1 VSSTPQFADPP
12 ESGARGALMPLPR
25 RTRSGP
31 MPESEAGRIAL
42 RRDMWYRRSLAAAD
56 VVAATVALVV
66 CVAANAH
73 TSLLAPC
80 LLLIPLIVVGS
91 KSAGLY
97 DRDEHLVFK
106 TTLDDAP
113 KLVSLSLAFALVVW
127 MGEATF
133 VHGSLWRVQVLA
145 LAPSTFT
152 LALTLRVVARYLV
165 RAAIAP
171 ERCLVLGGP
180 VEAGRVV
187 EKFEHVPGV
196 NATIVGRTPLEDHDD
211 ATPETLQVLGT
222 LDTLGVVVAEHGI
235 ERVVIAPNGTDG
247 DKMLDAIRLVKAL
260 GVKVSVVPR
269 LLEAVGSSAAYDS
282 VHGLALLGVRRYGL
296 THSSNFLKRT
306 MDIVLTVVGVVLIA
320 PLLAAIAIAIKL
332 TSRGPVLFRQPRVG
346 RDGRAFNIYK
356 FRSMVDG
363 ADALKQDMRALNEAA
378 DGLFKIADDPRITRV
393 GRVLRK
399 TSLDELPQ
407 VLNVLKGDM
416 SLVGPRPLVP
426 DEDAQIEGWQRRR
439 LLVRPGMTG
448 HWQIFGSSRIP
459 ISEMVKID
467 YLYGA
472 NWSLW
477 GDVKVLLRTL
487 PYMLT
492 QRGM

>member
-1 VSSTPQFADPP
+1 VSSNPQFVDPP
-12 ESGARGALMPLPR
+12 TDGGSVVTPLPR
-25 RTRSGP
+25 RTRGAQL
-31 MPESEAGRIAL
+31 PEPEAGRVAL
-42 RRDMWYRRSLAAAD
+42 RRDALYRRALAAAD
-56 VVAATVALVV
+56 IVAAALALIVSV
-66 CVAANAH
+66 SLNSKTA
-73 TSLLAPC
+73 LLAPC
-80 LLLIPLIVVGS
+80 LLLVPLIVVAS

-106 TTLDDAP
+106 TTLEDAP
-113 KLVSLSLAFALVVW
+113 KLLSLSLTFALLVW

-133 VHGSLWRVQVLA
+133 VQGSLWRLQVLA
-145 LAPSTFT
+145 IG
-152 LALTLRVVARYLV
+152 ALTFMFALVLRVLARYLA
-165 RAAIAP
+165 RSAMAP
-171 ERCLVLGGP
+171 ERCLVIGAVL
-180 VEAGRVV
+180 EAERVL
-187 EKFEHVPGV
+187 EKFEQVPGV
-196 NATIVGRTPLEDHDD
+196 NVEIVGRTPLEEGRDGGGSL
-211 ATPETLQVLGT
+211 PVLGGLGT
-222 LDTLGVVVAEHGI
+222 LGAVVAGHGI
-235 ERVVIAPNGTDG
+235 ERVIIAPNGTDG
-247 DKMLDAIRLVKAL
+247 DEMLDAIRRVKAL

-269 LLEAVGSSAAYDS
+269 LLEAVGSAAAYDS

-296 THSSNFLKRT
+296 TNSSNFLKRT
-306 MDIVLTVVGVVLIA
+306 MDLVLTVIGVIVIA
-320 PLLAAIAIAIKL
+320 PLLAAIALAIKL
-332 TSRGPVLFRQPRVG
+332 TSRGPVLFRQPRIG
-346 RDGRAFNIYK
+346 RDGREFNIYK

-363 ADALKQDMRALNEAA
+363 ADAMKRDMLALNEAA
-378 DGLFKIADDPRITRV
+378 DGLFKIADDPRITSI
-393 GRVLRK
+393 GRLLRK

-407 VLNVLKGDM
+407 LLNVLKGDM

-477 GDVKVLLRTL
+477 GDVKIVLRTL
-487 PYMLT
+487 PYVLS